1 MNRAEITKLIEQ
13 NQQSITEQISSM
25 SKTNSDTIEKIL
37 TQSLKKDT
45 AEIELVLS
53 QHRAK
58 IRKMLNTE
66 LKKQMT
72 VKMLDL
78 KYQTIIMFLLGMNLI
93 LIFFIIIKLSRM

>member
-1 MNRAEITKLIEQ
+1 MNRAEITKLIKQ

>member
-1 MNRAEITKLIEQ
+1 MNRTEITKLIEQ

-25 SKTNSDTIEKIL
+25 SKTNSNTIEKIL

-58 IRKMLNTE
+58 TRKMLSSE

-78 KYQTIIMFLLGMNLI
+78 KYQTVIMILLSINIIM
-93 LIFFIIIKLSRM
+93 IFFVMIKLSRM

>member
-58 IRKMLNTE
+58 IRKMLSSE

-93 LIFFIIIKLSRM
+93 LIFFIIIRLWRV

>member
-1 MNRAEITKLIEQ
+1 MNRTEITKLIEQ

-58 IRKMLNTE
+58 IRKMLSSE

-78 KYQTIIMFLLGMNLI
+78 KYQTIIMFLLGMDLI
-93 LIFFIIIKLSRM
+93 LIFFIIIRLLRM

>member
-1 MNRAEITKLIEQ
+1 MNRTEITKLIKQ

-58 IRKMLNTE
+58 TRKMLSSE

-93 LIFFIIIKLSRM
+93 LIFFIIIRLWRM

>member
-58 IRKMLNTE
+58 IRKMLSSE

>member
-1 MNRAEITKLIEQ
+1 MNRTEITKLIEQ

-58 IRKMLNTE
+58 TRKMLSSE

-78 KYQTIIMFLLGMNLI
+78 KYQTVIMFLLGMNLI
-93 LIFFIIIKLSRM
+93 LIFFIIIRLWRM

>member
-1 MNRAEITKLIEQ
+1 LIEQ

-58 IRKMLNTE
+58 IRKMLSSE

-93 LIFFIIIKLSRM
+93 LIFFIIIRLLRM